1 MSPEVFRLGLT
12 VTAFGLA
19 WVLAEQVRRNAERL
33 SLVQVPNA
41 RSSHS
46 VPTPSGGGIA
56 IAIAA
61 TLVGLFYATTDPRL
75 WLILLTGAA
84 AALLGFMDDRLDLP
98 SSLRLAVHALLTA
111 ILLWAI
117 GDLPS
122 LATPLGPL
130 HPILLYCLLSVAGI
144 WWINLFNFMDGID
157 GIASSQAIFMVVALI
172 ALTLSD
178 GVPTAGAL
186 IWWMSAVGSASIGFL
201 ILNWPPA
208 RIFMGDAG
216 SNFVAF
222 SIFAGAISLIAQGEI
237 GYAIPV
243 ILGALFITDATV
255 TLLRRITSGQRW
267 FSAHRSHAYQRL
279 SQRWQRHLPVTLL
292 SIGINVLWLAPLA
305 YVAQSFP
312 ELAWP
317 VAVIAYVPLTAIS
330 VMSGAGKSL
339 AN

>member
-19 WVLAEQVRRNAERL
+19 WVLTELVRRNAERL

-46 VPTPSGGGIA
+46 VPTPSAGGIA

-61 TLVGLFYATTDPRL
+61 TLVGVIYATSDAQL
-75 WLILLTGAA
+75 WLVLLTGAA
-84 AALLGFMDDRLDLP
+84 AALLGLLDDRLDLP
-98 SSLRLAVHALLTA
+98 SSLRLVVHAVLVVV
-111 ILLWAI
+111 LLWTV
-117 GDLPS
+117 GSLPE
-122 LATPLGPL
+122 LITPFGPMIPL
-130 HPILLYCLLSVAGI
+130 LLYSLLAVTGI
-144 WWINLFNFMDGID
+144 WWVNLFNFMDGID
-157 GIASSQAIFMVVALI
+157 GLASSQAIFMVAALI
-172 ALTLSD
+172 ALTIID
-178 GVPTAGAL
+178 GAPTAGAL
-186 IWWMSAVGSASIGFL
+186 IWWMSAVGSACVGFL

-222 SIFAGAISLIAQGEI
+222 AIFAGAINLITLGEI

-255 TLLRRITSGQRW
+255 TLLRRIGSRQRW
-267 FSAHRSHAYQRL
+267 FSAHRSHAYQHL
-279 SQRWQRHLPVTLL
+279 AQRWQRHLPVTLVFV
-292 SIGINVLWLAPLA
+292 GINAFWLAPLA
-305 YVAQSFP
+305 YIAQRFP
-312 ELAWP
+312 DLAWP
-317 VAVIAYVPLTAIS
+317 IVVIAYAPLVILS
-330 VMSGAGKSL
+330 LLCGAGKPQ